1 MKIVICNL
9 GYSGYAAA
17 CWQALASMPGVDLAV
32 YTPQTAYPYRDD
44 ILSGLNVKVL
54 GATALADIRV
64 FRDSIVAEQPD
75 AIAISGWSQPAFK
88 ALAYDSRL
96 QGVRKLVAMDSMWT
110 GNYRQ
115 IAARWALRSFVNRLD
130 GAIVAGERGRQYAR
144 WLGFSG
150 SQIFPGIYGYDASL
164 FNPIFEKRLARSTWP
179 RSFCFVGRYVQIK
192 GLETL
197 LLAYQV
203 YRGQVASPWELHC
216 FGRGTIPVIGEGV
229 VDHGFLQPGD
239 LPNAL
244 AEQGVFVFPSLYE
257 PWGVALAEA
266 AGTGMPLIC
275 SDAVA
280 SGIDLVRNLYNGI
293 VFPAGNVRRLTDA
306 LVWMH
311 EHVEVLP
318 ELGRRS
324 QFYAGAYTPE
334 VWAAR
339 WLEACSRG
347 D

>member
-1 MKIVICNL
+1 M
-9 GYSGYAAA
+9 
-17 CWQALASMPGVDLAV
+17 
-32 YTPQTAYPYRDD
+32 
-44 ILSGLNVKVL
+44 
-54 GATALADIRV
+54 
-64 FRDSIVAEQPD
+64 
-75 AIAISGWSQPAFK
+75 
-88 ALAYDSRL
+88 
-96 QGVRKLVAMDSMWT
+96 
-110 GNYRQ
+110 
-115 IAARWALRSFVNRLD
+115 
-130 GAIVAGERGRQYAR
+130 
-144 WLGFSG
+144 
-150 SQIFPGIYGYDASL
+150 
-164 FNPIFEKRLARSTWP
+164 
-179 RSFCFVGRYVQIK
+179 GRYVQIK

-197 LLAYQV
+197 LLAYQA
-203 YRGQVASPWELHC
+203 YRERITSPWELHC
-216 FGRGTIPVIGEGV
+216 FGRGVIPVIGEGV
-229 VDHGFLQPGD
+229 VDHGFLQPRD
-239 LPNAL
+239 LPDAL

-324 QFYAGAYTPE
+324 QSYAGAYSPE
-334 VWAAR
+334 IWAAR